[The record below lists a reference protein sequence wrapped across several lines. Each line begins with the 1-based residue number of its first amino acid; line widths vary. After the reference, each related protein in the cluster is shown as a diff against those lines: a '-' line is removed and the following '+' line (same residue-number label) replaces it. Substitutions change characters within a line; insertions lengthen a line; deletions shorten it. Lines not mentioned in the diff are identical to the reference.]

1 VNAKALAGNLLDW
14 TGDGLLEQT
23 EGGVN
28 GLVGPRTLE
37 VERRALNG
45 QDDELAN
52 GGHLG
57 GRKVLES
64 RRYWR
69 GKKLGQKVAGWAKGA
84 SIFS

>member
-1 VNAKALAGNLLDW
+1 MNAKALAGNLLDW

-23 EGGVN
+23 ESGVN

-57 GRKVLES
+57 GGK
-64 RRYWR
+64 YWR
-69 GKKLGQKVAGWAKGA
+69 QEGQKSAKVKNPL